1 MRGMNYED
9 HSEIPVLIVGAGAAG
24 LTTAVALARQGVES
38 LLVERWPDLSAL
50 PRATAISTRSME
62 LFRSWGLEEEI
73 RAGGTDGE
81 WLMWLCETLAQ
92 ASAGS
97 ALSGGYPTK
106 EQSAVVSPTG
116 PAIVPQDHLEPVLLR
131 HLASLDAGHQRFGT
145 ALVDVEDRP
154 DGVRAVLR
162 DVATGELRTVY
173 ARYLVAADGA
183 HSAARRSLGIEMHG
197 PDNLWEAVTAL
208 FRAPLWDLVGDH
220 RYGLYSVAQPEVG
233 GSFFPAGLGDR
244 WLYGRIWEPGAE
256 RLADFTEER
265 LEHDIRA
272 GAGSATVRPRI
283 ERIGD
288 FTFAAQLAESF
299 RRGNSFLVGDAAH
312 RVTPRGGTGMN
323 TAVHDGY
330 DLGWKLAWVL
340 RGWAGPELL
349 DSYEAER
356 RPVAEHNVARSAD
369 PDGSVRGAAD
379 ELPVDLGG
387 RIAHIW
393 LPSATGRVSTLDL
406 LGPGL
411 TLFSGPQGA
420 HWPTAAERAAGPV
433 PLAMRRLDEITARA
447 LGIPGGGALMVR
459 PDGLPAMGHGLHR
472 PAVAVGIAEEDE
484 GAPRELLD
492 LAHLHAAAG

>member
-9 HSEIPVLIVGAGAAG
+9 HSEIPVLIAGAGPAG

-131 HLASLDAGHQRFGT
+131 HLASLDAGHARFGT

-244 WLYGRIWEPGAE
+244 WLYGRIWEPGGRALSRTSPRRGSSTTDPGRGRE
-256 RLADFTEER
+256 RDCPAADRADRR
-265 LEHDIRA
+265 LHLRRA
-272 GAGSATVRPRI
+272 AGGELST
-283 ERIGD
+283 D
-288 FTFAAQLAESF
+288 
-299 RRGNSFLVGDAAH
+299 GNSFLVGDAAAPRDSPRWH
-312 RVTPRGGTGMN
+312 RDEHRRPRRVRPRLE
-323 TAVHDGY
+323 AR
-330 DLGWKLAWVL
+330 LGAPRLGRPRAAGFL
-340 RGWAGPELL
+340 RGRAPAGGRAQRGPV
-349 DSYEAER
+349 R
-356 RPVAEHNVARSAD
+356 RPGRLGA
-369 PDGSVRGAAD
+369 GAAD
-379 ELPVDLGG
+379 QSCPWRPRRTHRARLAAVRDRDGFHP
-387 RIAHIW
+387 
-393 LPSATGRVSTLDL
+393 
-406 LGPGL
+406 GPAGSRADAL
-411 TLFSGPQGA
+411 HRSQGA
-420 HWPTAAERAAGPV
+420 HWPTAAEAG
-433 PLAMRRLDEITARA
+433 RRDRC
-447 LGIPGGGALMVR
+447 R
-459 PDGLPAMGHGLHR
+459 SR
-472 PAVAVGIAEEDE
+472 
-484 GAPRELLD
+484 
-492 LAHLHAAAG
+492 